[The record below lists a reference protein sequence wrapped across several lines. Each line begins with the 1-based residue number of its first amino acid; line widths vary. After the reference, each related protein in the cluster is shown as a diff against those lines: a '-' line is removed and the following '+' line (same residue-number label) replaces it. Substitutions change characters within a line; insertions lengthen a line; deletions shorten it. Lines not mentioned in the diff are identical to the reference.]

1 MFHCDY
7 ISCPGVFSADGW
19 GEFCEFIK
27 TGGIYRYKVDGLG
40 GALCDFV
47 WESSGK
53 TFKVNFSLHACFF
66 SLTLLKQSSHSNTN
80 KLADCWVR
88 CPVCVLIRLF
98 SESISALLIYSWK
111 GRKYLCRPLLWMC
124 RNEVCLDGK
133 GVKVCHRNVKI
144 KVPDILKN
152 MLDCLS
158 LNLKKVT
165 HQWIITLLVC
175 NTLYNLD
182 RPFNKNRHF

>member
-1 MFHCDY
+1 MLHCDY
-7 ISCPGVFSADGW
+7 ISCPGVFRADGW
-19 GEFCEFIK
+19 GDFCECIK
-27 TGGIYRYKVDGLG
+27 TGGIYRYKVKG
-40 GALCDFV
+40 GAVNISWWLCV
-47 WESSGK
+47 GNSGK
-53 TFKVNFSLHACFF
+53 TLRVTVSLHACFF

-133 GVKVCHRNVKI
+133 GVKVCHRNVKT
-144 KVPDILKN
+144 KVPDILKI
-152 MLDCLS
+152 MLDC
-158 LNLKKVT
+158 
-165 HQWIITLLVC
+165 
-175 NTLYNLD
+175 
-182 RPFNKNRHF
+182 